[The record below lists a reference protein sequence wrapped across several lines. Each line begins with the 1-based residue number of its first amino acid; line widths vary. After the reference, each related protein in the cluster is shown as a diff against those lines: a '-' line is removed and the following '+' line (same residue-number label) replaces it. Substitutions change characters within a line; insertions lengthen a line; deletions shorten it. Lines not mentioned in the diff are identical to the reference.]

1 MLILDARHLLTVL
14 TEYARHYNGH
24 RPHRSLQQR
33 PPEPHTQ
40 MIDIQQARITRRKI
54 LSGLI
59 NEYSQVA

>member
-1 MLILDARHLLTVL
+1 
-14 TEYARHYNGH
+14 
-24 RPHRSLQQR
+24 
-33 PPEPHTQ
+33 